1 MTNNECCGWLDNLD
15 VGDTNTCEKCCESCE
30 PVAVDLSDVTEK
42 FLGAFAVDDTK
53 ELSVEIHEDESNQT
67 IEYLYGNDSTY
78 PFYLSSEAI
87 LPAISDVKAFK
98 NQTVVVFFADGTKE
112 HAFLHKG
119 DTFSLE
125 QGISICVTKRL
136 LDSLSPIEGKGS
148 AMYNKLIDYA
158 IGVYEQKIEDKKA
171 AEEMK
176 KAEKQAKVEQRRKE
190 RELRKKAE
198 LEAENERDD
207 LIEKIAQSIVRARE
221 IIEMNDEL
229 NSVRPEVVDTPLQLD
244 TVKDV
249 NGGDNGNVATSANAD
264 DNANV
269 TTDVNVGDA
278 DTAKDGV

>member
-15 VGDTNTCEKCCESCE
+15 VADTNTCEKCCESCE
-30 PVAVDLSDVTEK
+30 PVKAVDLSNVLENKELHGVGLACPAEK
-42 FLGAFAVDDTK
+42 LLGALDDTK
-53 ELSVEIHEDESNQT
+53 ELSVELYEDESNQT

-78 PFYLSSEAI
+78 PLCLSSEAI
-87 LPAISDVKAFK
+87 LPAISDVKMFK

-112 HAFLHKG
+112 HAVLHKG

-158 IGVYEQKIEDKKA
+158 IGIYEQKIEDKKA
-171 AEEMK
+171 AEKMK

-207 LIEKIAQSIVRARE
+207 LIETIAQSIVRANE
-221 IIEMNDEL
+221 IMNEKEKAP
-229 NSVRPEVVDTPLQLD
+229 SEEFVEGLD
-244 TVKDV
+244 Y
-249 NGGDNGNVATSANAD
+249 
-264 DNANV
+264 
-269 TTDVNVGDA
+269 
-278 DTAKDGV
+278 